1 MTMERIPAVKWA
13 HRSISEIKEILRQRE
28 REMEGEEG
36 HASSGLGPVQERWEI
51 KSIIQKQYETVLRKS
66 QV

>member
-1 MTMERIPAVKWA
+1 
-13 HRSISEIKEILRQRE
+13 
-28 REMEGEEG
+28 MEGEEA